1 MKKVTKCGYSLS
13 DSESLAKISTI
24 YTNIA
29 DGLGENGIE
38 QGTQHLVSTL
48 KGFNL
53 QAKDAEH
60 IADVFNEVG
69 NRYAVSSGGL
79 GDAMQR
85 GGASLFAANNT
96 LEQSA
101 AMIVAAN
108 DSINKIVA

>member
-1 MKKVTKCGYSLS
+1 MKRVTKCGYSLS
-13 DSESLAKISTI
+13 DSEGLARVSTV

-29 DGLGENGIE
+29 DGLTGGID

-48 KGFNL
+48 KGFNM

-79 GDAMQR
+79 GEALQR